1 MASSSNAFFHTSDGI
16 TFIGNDAARG
26 PWMADACH
34 AGPVTGIIA
43 RAFELLVTDKQL
55 LKLSVELLK
64 PVPMDGFQVNTEIT
78 KAGRAVTT
86 ASADIVDL
94 QGKLIATASSLHM
107 VVQDLGEVPTAPF
120 ESHRFSDSV
129 PGGFPIEKTS
139 HGLPGFSSGIEVRYP
154 PGHDNSP
161 GPTSI
166 WMKTLPLLEGE
177 EPSAFQKLC
186 PLADC
191 GNGTSR
197 NQNGFDIRF
206 MNPDITIVMHRASS
220 ADWLLSSAES
230 HWQPTGLG
238 LAQAN
243 LFDELGP
250 IGSVMQTLLLQK

>member
-1 MASSSNAFFHTSDGI
+1 
-16 TFIGNDAARG
+16 
-26 PWMADACH
+26 MADACH